1 MGKNVRCIPRIL
13 ILSLPVNTQ
22 GYVVSI
28 STGGS
33 DRQSYFLVSWWT
45 TKYCVIKN
53 PHASREI
60 SFQIPLQLE
69 ELREH
74 FRNTQRDASEQCSG
88 FYRPVNGVTQNGM
101 FLCVFVWLFL
111 FFLSHTRIFIRQ
123 YNMPTVVSDFR
134 GRNTNPYC
142 TGTLHTYCLSPPE
155 RCSWLTLNKTS
166 LISLLVRNLTTWW
179 DAGSQQS
186 QHSSVPCPRVHRTEP
201 QGSSLQST
209 TKSSQ
214 SPTPAQC
221 FLSVNAFHPMASFTS
236 RLGLRLYLLLPRI
249 KSLLYPPT
257 W

>member
-1 MGKNVRCIPRIL
+1 MSSFTVKPLFFNPFQRSLNKSSSTLSTHSIMGKNVRCIPRIL
-13 ILSLPVNTQ
+13 ILLLPVNTQ

-60 SFQIPLQLE
+60 SFQIPLELE

-123 YNMPTVVSDFR
+123 YNMPLLFPISEV
-134 GRNTNPYC
+134 
-142 TGTLHTYCLSPPE
+142 GTLICTAQEPFI
-155 RCSWLTLNKTS
+155 RT
-166 LISLLVRNLTTWW
+166 
-179 DAGSQQS
+179 A
-186 QHSSVPCPRVHRTEP
+186 CPHQRDVH
-201 QGSSLQST
+201 GLHW
-209 TKSSQ
+209 TKL
-214 SPTPAQC
+214 AW
-221 FLSVNAFHPMASFTS
+221 FLFWSE
-236 RLGLRLYLLLPRI
+236 I
-249 KSLLYPPT
+249 
-257 W
+257 